1 MLHRILSVAVGLTA
15 ALFIQ
20 TSSAQ
25 GLPAGVSQVRTVE
38 GITEYRLANGL
49 QVLLVPDDS
58 KPTTTVNMTYHVGS
72 RQENYGETG
81 MAHLLEHLLFK
92 GSKKHPTVWAEF
104 TKRGLAAN
112 GSTWFDRTNYFASFA
127 SNEDNL
133 RWYLGWQADAMV
145 NSFIARKDLDTEMT
159 VVRNEMEMGENNP
172 QRILFEK
179 TLATMYQWHNYGKNT
194 IGARADVENVD
205 IPRLQAFYR
214 TYYQPDN
221 ATLIVSGKF
230 DPEKVLRWIAA
241 DFRAIPKPTRKLP
254 VQYTLDP
261 VQDGER
267 SVTLR
272 RVGGVPLIFAGYH
285 VPPGP
290 SPDFAAVE
298 LLNLVMGDTPSGRL
312 HKRLTEKQLAAAT
325 YAFAEGLAEP
335 GFTLFGAQLA
345 PGQDV
350 DKARAAMLETLESV
364 ASEPV
369 TDEEFKRAQAK
380 WLNDWDQAFTN
391 PEKVGVSLSESVA
404 QGDWRLFFLQRDQ
417 VKALKREDVQRVAT
431 ERLVTSNRTLGL
443 YLPTEKPVRAPAP
456 AKVDVAAELKT
467 FKPQQAAKA
476 VESFDATP
484 ANIDRRTE
492 RFEVGN
498 LKVAVLPKGSR
509 GNAVRAVMTLHFG
522 DEKTLAG
529 TNDLPSFVAELLDKG
544 TATLSRQ
551 QVQDRLDAL
560 KTELSVS
567 GSGGAVSIG
576 LQTRREHLAE
586 AVALV
591 ADLLRHPAFPEDA
604 LDELKRQSLASIE
617 QNRREPGALAS
628 NTIARH
634 GNPYPRGDVRYARTF
649 DEMVQDIQ
657 GITNEKVKA
666 FHQRF
671 YGLQRAEFG
680 AAGDIDVPALKAAL
694 QAGFG
699 DWRGGEPYTRVPDPI
714 VPIKPERFMVATPDK
729 QNANFLAR
737 LEVPLTDMDADYP
750 ALSMAN
756 YLLGGG
762 GNSRLWKR
770 IRETEGLSYD
780 VRTGVSWNTQEPN
793 SAWTASAIFAPGNQP
808 KVEVAFN
815 DELAKAL
822 KDGFTAQELSEG
834 KNGLLSFRRLSRAQ
848 DGVLASTLASN
859 LHLGRTFEVSAKVD
873 DALSKLTLQQVN
885 DALRRYVKPDDLVKV
900 FAGDFKKKP

>member
-1 MLHRILSVAVGLTA
+1 MLHRILSVAVGVTA

-25 GLPAGVSQVRTVE
+25 GLPPGVSQVRAVE

-72 RQENYGETG
+72 REENYGETG

-230 DPEKVLRWIAA
+230 DAAKVLRWIAA

-254 VQYTLDP
+254 KQYTLDP

-267 SVTLR
+267 SITLR

-290 SPDFAAVE
+290 SPDFAAIE

-350 DKARAAMLETLESV
+350 DKARAAMIETLESV
-364 ASEPV
+364 ATEPV

-431 ERLVTSNRTLGL
+431 ERLLTSNRTLGL
-443 YLPTEKPVRAPAP
+443 YLPTEKPVRAPVP
-456 AKVDVAAELKT
+456 ARVDVAAELKT
-467 FKPQQAAKA
+467 FKPQQAAAA

-492 RFEVGN
+492 RFDVGN

-509 GNAVRAVMTLHFG
+509 GGAVRAVMTLHFG

-591 ADLLRHPAFPEDA
+591 ADLLRHPAFPADA

-649 DEMVQDIQ
+649 DEMVQDIE

-737 LEVPLTDMDADYP
+737 LEVPLTDTHPDYP

-808 KVEVAFN
+808 KVEAAFN

-822 KDGFTAQELSEG
+822 KDGFTAQELAEG

-848 DGVLASTLASN
+848 DNVLASTLASN
-859 LHLGRTFEVSAKVD
+859 LHLSRTFEVSQKVD

-885 DALRRYVKPDDLVKV
+885 DALKRYVKPDDLVKV
-900 FAGDFKKKP
+900 FAGDFKKP